1 MKKRTAIGTFDSCA
15 HRLLLA
21 SLVLFLAW
29 PTTAGGRQE
38 ASVKIA
44 FHHVHLNSTDPAA
57 AVTFYTTTF
66 DVTRKAAVAGMQGVQ
81 SENMYLLFNR
91 VSKPALSAKAS
102 AIWHFGWGSPDM
114 EADYQKHLA
123 NGVVFQ
129 TPVTRLASGTLFAY
143 MKAPDGALVEI
154 NSANTRAFIHVHLY
168 SEAPLCAAD
177 WYVKQLG
184 AVRRSNAPRT
194 GPCEV
199 PFAAPSEPL
208 GVIRSPAAT
217 VRIGEVNL
225 IIYPR
230 QHPEPLV
237 SSRGH
242 VVDHIA
248 FSIADLSATLERLRR
263 SGVKVLEG
271 PHPFGN
277 SKSRAAMIEGPDQIA
292 IELIEMQ

>member
-1 MKKRTAIGTFDSCA
+1 MFDSCS

-21 SLVLFLAW
+21 ALVLFLAW
-29 PTTAGGRQE
+29 PIAARGQQQ

-44 FHHVHLNSTDPAA
+44 FHHVHLNSTNPTTAIN
-57 AVTFYTTTF
+57 FYTRTF
-66 DVTRKAAVAGMQGVQ
+66 DVTRKAAVAGIEGVQ

-91 VSKPALSAKAS
+91 VSKPAAALKAS
-102 AIWHFGWGSPDM
+102 AIWHFGWGSLDM

-168 SEAPLCAAD
+168 SDAPLCTAD

-184 AVRRSNAPRT
+184 AVSRSNVPRP

-230 QHPEPLV
+230 QHPEPLA

-248 FSIADLSATLERLRR
+248 FSVADLSTTLERLRK
-263 SGVKVLEG
+263 SGVKVLEE

-277 SKSRAAMIEGPDQIA
+277 SKSRAAMIEGPDAIA